1 MRSNTGKNIKLKTG
15 KSNLDIVRSYLN
27 GEKAFVQVGYDA
39 NLTDSQRREGD
50 QWEDGQGKKWV
61 MKDGCRRRVPKVA
74 RFINEQRCIHCNMDV
89 RWGNYLDDRVW
100 PKTKLCYDCFVK
112 NETDLKISGNWD
124 NFNKLR
130 ELKNEKSMLI
140 DYKVKF
146 EETYTWCLNAKD
158 KPVEFLEEDG
168 KFEQWSGNVDY
179 TKILDD
185 VSRDLEIINKRLLEL
200 DNIIDPLELKYESA
214 KSKRN
219 NKTGI

>member
-1 MRSNTGKNIKLKTG
+1 
-15 KSNLDIVRSYLN
+15 
-27 GEKAFVQVGYDA
+27 
-39 NLTDSQRREGD
+39 
-50 QWEDGQGKKWV
+50 
-61 MKDGCRRRVPKVA
+61 
-74 RFINEQRCIHCNMDV
+74 
-89 RWGNYLDDRVW
+89 VW

-124 NFNKLR
+124 DFNKLR
-130 ELKNEKSMLI
+130 ELKNEKSMLT
-140 DYKVKF
+140 DYKLKF

-168 KFEQWSGNVDY
+168 KFERWSGNADY

-185 VSRDLEIINKRLLEL
+185 VSRDLEIINKRLSEL